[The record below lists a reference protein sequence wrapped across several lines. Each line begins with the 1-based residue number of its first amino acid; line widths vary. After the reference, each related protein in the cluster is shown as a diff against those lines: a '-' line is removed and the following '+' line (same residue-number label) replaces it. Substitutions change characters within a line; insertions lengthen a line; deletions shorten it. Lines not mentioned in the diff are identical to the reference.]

1 MAIKAAK
8 EKAISLAKELGQS
21 IGEPH
26 SIQENRTW
34 WRSGYNRG
42 WGSSWGSGMAQNIV
56 QNVGGASNS
65 ESDTG
70 IALGQIKVNATVS
83 VSFELN

>member
-1 MAIKAAK
+1 MA
-8 EKAISLAKELGQS
+8 LASELGQS

-34 WRSGYNRG
+34 WGSGYN
-42 WGSSWGSGMAQNIV
+42 SWWCGRWAGGMSQNVV
-56 QNVGGASNS
+56 QNSQGGNAG
-65 ESDTG
+65 ESDSG

-83 VSFELN
+83 VSFELK